1 MHWFNLFSIMFA
13 QLGFWISLKKKIKIT
28 SSTVTKRCIR
38 FCLELDKRSNICV
51 KELLQLNWL
60 NFHDRYLQF
69 IVSDI
74 FRFQNNQC
82 PRYFDELFCPVGE
95 NGIITRSSNKK
106 LKLPFRKT
114 KLGIQSL
121 SYVSPDTWN
130 SFPNNLK
137 SATSFNSFKHY
148 IKDYFLKKLGNIE
161 GEIYS

>member
-1 MHWFNLFSIMFA
+1 MSSSITK
-13 QLGFWISLKKKIKIT
+13 QVHQVLL
-28 SSTVTKRCIR
+28 TVR
-38 FCLELDKRSNICV
+38 DKRSKIHL
-51 KELLQLNWL
+51 KGFLQLNWL
-60 NFHDRYLQF
+60 NIHDRYLQF
-69 IVSDI
+69 IVSHI
-74 FRFQNNQC
+74 FKFQKNQC
-82 PRYFDELFCPVGE
+82 PRYFDQLFCPVGE
-95 NGIITRSSNKK
+95 NGVISCSSNKK